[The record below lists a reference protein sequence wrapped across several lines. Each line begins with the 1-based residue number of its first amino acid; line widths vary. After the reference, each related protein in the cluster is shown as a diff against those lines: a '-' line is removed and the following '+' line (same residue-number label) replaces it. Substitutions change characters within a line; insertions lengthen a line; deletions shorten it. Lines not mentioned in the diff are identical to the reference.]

1 MNEWIKKEKLMVI
14 STGTVL
20 IVILLFLLIGGL
32 PTWPHSKSWGYAP
45 TGIFS
50 TLLVILLILVLMG
63 RL

>member
-1 MNEWIKKEKLMVI
+1 MVI

-20 IVILLFLLIGGL
+20 IVVLLVFLIGGL

-45 TGIFS
+45 TGVFS
-50 TLLVILLILVLMG
+50 TLLVIVLVLLLMG

>member
-1 MNEWIKKEKLMVI
+1 MVI

-20 IVILLFLLIGGL
+20 IVVLLVLLIGGL

-50 TLLVILLILVLMG
+50 TLLVVLLILVLMG

>member
-1 MNEWIKKEKLMVI
+1 MLI

-20 IVILLFLLIGGL
+20 IVILLILLIGGL

-50 TLLVILLILVLMG
+50 TLLVVLLILVLMG

>member
-1 MNEWIKKEKLMVI
+1 MVI
-14 STGTVL
+14 STGMVL
-20 IVILLFLLIGGL
+20 MVIIIVLLIGGL

-50 TLLVILLILVLMG
+50 TLLVVLLVLVLMG

>member
-1 MNEWIKKEKLMVI
+1 MVI

-20 IVILLFLLIGGL
+20 IVVLLILLIGGL
-32 PTWPHSKSWGYAP
+32 PAWPHSKSWGYAP